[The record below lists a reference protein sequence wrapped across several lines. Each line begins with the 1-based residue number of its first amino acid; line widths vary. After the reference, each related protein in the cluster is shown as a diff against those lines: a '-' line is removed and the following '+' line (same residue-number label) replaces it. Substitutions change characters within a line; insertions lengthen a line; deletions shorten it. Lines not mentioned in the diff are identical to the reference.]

1 MNYLYLLSFL
11 PLPMILNRWRGTG
24 IIFSIFNYEVAGSLI
39 YGLYYAL
46 LFGFISTWYIGIL
59 TFLLYLG
66 AEHQGFGKWVGF
78 LTKDNLP
85 LEEKYKNFQGY
96 NFPYIHQTANFIV
109 REKANFFWYC
119 NIALFFRGFYWGLP
133 LYFGLYKGTYLINFI
148 IETLNILPFINIDSI
163 ENISYINGL
172 DYLIVSLAYA
182 IGFPLA
188 CYLGNLINIEYKS
201 RFLNLSVGW
210 ENQEVVFGFIHF
222 VCNSYLIFKILGV

>member
-1 MNYLYLLSFL
+1 MNYLYLLLFL

-59 TFLLYLG
+59 TFILYLG

-96 NFPYIHQTANFIV
+96 KFPFIHQTANFIV

-119 NIALFFRGFYWGLP
+119 NMALFFRGLYWSLP
-133 LYFGLYKGTYLINFI
+133 LYFGLVVFQYISI
-148 IETLNILPFINIDSI
+148 I
-163 ENISYINGL
+163 
-172 DYLIVSLAYA
+172 DYLIISLAYA

-188 CYLGNLINIEYKS
+188 CYIGNLINIEYKS
-201 RFLNLSVGW
+201 RFLNLSAGW

-222 VCNSYLIFKILGV
+222 VCNSYLIYEIVYR